1 VSSIYKTVNNFE
13 MFFRPLPLNKFPEH
27 YQNMSRDENRGFSEE
42 YEVGFV
48 KYEITLLLVH
58 LTTKDVGESDYINA
72 NYMPGYGNASRQY
85 IAAQGPLPSTV
96 NDFWRMV
103 WEKGSQAIVMLT
115 NCIESGRVKCEQYW
129 PLDYTP
135 CLYGNLLVTV
145 KSEDKLPNWTLREFN
160 KDTSETRTV
169 KHFHFT
175 AWPDHGVPAGTEELI
190 QFRGLIRQHIESSF
204 SAGLTI
210 VHCSAGVGRTGTLIA
225 LDVLLQQLHKE
236 KAVGIAAFV
245 QEMRLS
251 RPLMVQTESQYVF
264 LHQCIMDSL
273 QPKAGPKS
281 EPLYENS
288 DMIYVNAIA
297 LKEYDN
303 QSQI

>member
-1 VSSIYKTVNNFE
+1 YLGI
-13 MFFRPLPLNKFPEH
+13 LQQDL
-27 YQNMSRDENRGFSEE
+27 
-42 YEVGFV
+42 
-48 KYEITLLLVH
+48 
-58 LTTKDVGESDYINA
+58 
-72 NYMPGYGNASRQY
+72 
-85 IAAQGPLPSTV
+85 
-96 NDFWRMV
+96 
-103 WEKGSQAIVMLT
+103 
-115 NCIESGRVKCEQYW
+115 
-129 PLDYTP
+129 
-135 CLYGNLLVTV
+135 
-145 KSEDKLPNWTLREFN
+145 
-160 KDTSETRTV
+160 
-169 KHFHFT
+169 
-175 AWPDHGVPAGTEELI
+175 
-190 QFRGLIRQHIESSF
+190 
-204 SAGLTI
+204 
-210 VHCSAGVGRTGTLIA
+210 AGVGRTGTLIA